1 MIVLFTDFGSSDPY
15 VGQVKAVLH
24 RAAPR
29 TPIVDALN
37 DAPDFGIEPAAHLLA
52 ALAPSYPRG
61 SVFVAVIDP
70 GVGGPRDAIVVQA
83 EGRSF
88 VGPDNGLLSVLWQ
101 RAKRRRCRRIVWRPD
116 SLSSSFH
123 GRDLFAPV
131 AAALARGRAPAGW
144 LAALRAPRVLLDAA
158 DLEQVIFV
166 DHYGNAM
173 TGLRAEKLVPAG
185 APAGGPPHA
194 RACADLQQGASR
206 RRLLV
211 REQSR
216 PGGDRRQ
223 SVERRAQA
231 RPANRQPDRAGR
243 ALDRAARLRASC
255 SRRRRSPGSRSR
267 SSASVP

>member
-29 TPIVDALN
+29 APVVDALN

-88 VGPDNGLLSVLWQ
+88 VGPDNGLLSVVWQ

-131 AAALARGRAPAGW
+131 AAALARGRAPSGW

-158 DLEQVIFV
+158 DLGKVIFV

-173 TGLRAEKLVPAG
+173 TGLRAGSLVP
-185 APAGGPPHA
+185 
-194 RACADLQQGASR
+194 
-206 RRLLV
+206 
-211 REQSR
+211 E
-216 PGGDRRQ
+216 
-223 SVERRAQA
+223 
-231 RPANRQPDRAGR
+231 
-243 ALDRAARLRASC
+243 ARLRVG
-255 SRRRRSPGSRSR
+255 RRTLAHAQTFSKARPGIAFWYANSLGLVEIAANR
-267 SSASVP
+267 SSAARKLRLQIGSPIAVAER